1 MEVQVINNEGT
12 SLEAQVA
19 KNPPAMQESQI
30 QSLVGKIPW
39 RREPNLLP
47 RWLKNLPANA
57 GGMGWSLTGY
67 SPWGRKELDTTE
79 YVHAH
84 VCVRTHTH
92 THTHPTQMIGLTVGG
107 EVKGQV

>member
-1 MEVQVINNEGT
+1 MINNEGT

-79 YVHAH
+79 HVHAH